1 MRATG
6 DEAVK
11 PPPFGAAHTYI
22 REYPHLKSQTDTQQF
37 WLSIIK
43 AGSYVKER
51 ARTGLCNSS
60 LLFQEMFA
68 GYRVLDAVLGLLHL
82 INSLQLEK
90 LNQQIKTS
98 GDTVGQTVL
107 LETETELFGGNEVVS
122 SPSENVSAVAEEGTF
137 CTPDGDRGGEG
148 GGMPIVLFTSLRLHF
163 ARFFFPPPRKH
174 PYSMLYN
181 IIRGRTEY
189 CICK

>member
-1 MRATG
+1 MALCH
-6 DEAVK
+6 K
-11 PPPFGAAHTYI
+11 S
-22 REYPHLKSQTDTQQF
+22 REFS
-37 WLSIIK
+37 
-43 AGSYVKER
+43 VKER

-68 GYRVLDAVLGLLHL
+68 RYRVLDAVLGLLHL

-107 LETETELFGGNEVVS
+107 LETEAELFGVNEVVS
-122 SPSENVSAVAEEGTF
+122 SPSENVSAVAEEGKY
-137 CTPDGDRGGEG
+137 CTPDGDRGGGG
-148 GGMPIVLFTSLRLHF
+148 GGMSIVLFTSLRLRF

-174 PYSMLYN
+174 PYSTLYN
-181 IIRGRTEY
+181 ITLGRTEY
-189 CICK
+189 CVCK

>member
-1 MRATG
+1 MC
-6 DEAVK
+6 V
-11 PPPFGAAHTYI
+11 
-22 REYPHLKSQTDTQQF
+22 Q
-37 WLSIIK
+37 
-43 AGSYVKER
+43 ER

-107 LETETELFGGNEVVS
+107 LETEAELFGGNEVVS
-122 SPSENVSAVAEEGTF
+122 SPSENVSAVAEEGKY
-137 CTPDGDRGGEG
+137 CTPDGDRRGGG
-148 GGMPIVLFTSLRLHF
+148 GGMPIVLFTSLRLRF
-163 ARFFFPPPRKH
+163 ARFFF
-174 PYSMLYN
+174 LLQEN
-181 IIRGRTEY
+181 ILTARFITLSAEELCIVSAKNFTEITLEIRSIWKINCLPFLLFCSNLIRSPFSW
-189 CICK
+189 